1 MGACIFCQIVAG
13 TIPAQFVYQSET
25 VIAFPDRHPQAPT
38 HILIVPKQHI
48 ATMNEFPVTEAG
60 LAAELIRAAQT
71 IAAQCEVAT
80 TGYRLIVNTHRN
92 AGQEV
97 FHLHWHLLGGKPLGR
112 LVA

>member
-13 TIPAQFVYQSET
+13 AIPAHLVYQSET
-25 VIAFPDRHPQAPT
+25 VIAFPDLHPQAPT

-60 LAAELIRAAQT
+60 LAADLIRAVQA
-71 IAAQCEVAT
+71 IAIQCEVAT
-80 TGYRLIVNTHRN
+80 TGYRLIVNTGRN

-97 FHLHWHLLGGKPLGR
+97 FHLHWHLFGGRPLGP
-112 LVA
+112 LLA